1 MPEAQLIPMTLLKNH
16 TPYFEGEI
24 AGFTEEEALELEEK
38 EIAKRY
44 AVKTKKP
51 ATPGAKQ

>member
-1 MPEAQLIPMTLLKNH
+1 MSEEKLVPMTLLKNH

-24 AGFTEEEALELEEK
+24 AGFTEEEAEELEKK

-44 AVKTKKP
+44 VEKKKK
-51 ATPGAKQ
+51 GEGK